1 MIRNIVFDMGNVL
14 IHYDAA
20 RYVQDTALP
29 EADQQLLLEQLF
41 RSYEWI
47 QLDRGIINDEAA
59 LTSICR
65 RLPQHLHQTA
75 AHLLANWHKD
85 IPPFPEME
93 RLAQNLKNNGYALYL
108 LSNTSAKFHTFRK
121 NIPALQYFDGEFISA
136 DWHLLKP
143 DVTIY
148 RTFCQHFSLVP
159 SQCFFIDD
167 LAANI
172 EGALQA
178 GMQGFV
184 YHGNQKALLA
194 ALADAG
200 ILL

>member
-20 RYVQDTALP
+20 RYVQDTGLP

-47 QLDRGIINDEAA
+47 QLDRGTITDEIA
-59 LTSICR
+59 LASVCK
-65 RLPQHLHQTA
+65 RLPEHLHQTA
-75 AHLLANWHKD
+75 ANLLANWHQEL
-85 IPPFPEME
+85 PAFPEME
-93 RLAQNLKNNGYALYL
+93 RLAKTLREKDYGVYL
-108 LSNTSAKFHTFRK
+108 LSNTSTKYHTFRK
-121 NIPALQYFDGEFISA
+121 NIPALQYFNGEFISA

-143 DVTIY
+143 DVAIY

-159 SQCFFIDD
+159 AQCFFIDD
-167 LAANI
+167 LAANV
-172 EGALQA
+172 EGAMQA

-184 YHGNQKALLA
+184 YHGNHKTLIA
-194 ALADAG
+194 ALAAAG
-200 ILL
+200 VTL